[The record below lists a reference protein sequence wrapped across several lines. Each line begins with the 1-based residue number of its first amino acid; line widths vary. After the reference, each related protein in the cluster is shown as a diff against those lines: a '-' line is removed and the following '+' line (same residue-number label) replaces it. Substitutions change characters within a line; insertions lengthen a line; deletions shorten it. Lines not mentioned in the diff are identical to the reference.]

1 MATLNINLADFQ
13 IFLLI
18 FLRVGAI
25 MISMPLFGGRN
36 IPFLF
41 KAGLAI
47 SVSVILFPLLE
58 LKAFTYFSEPIPFAM
73 GVVAEIMLGLIIGL
87 SVNIIFA
94 GIQLAGQLVGYQMGF
109 AIANV
114 MDPQTG
120 MQSSIFAGFI
130 NIVALLLFLSFN
142 AHHWFLLS
150 LTDSF
155 NLVPLFDFHM
165 NGSLAEHLIM
175 IGRNMFVIAVK
186 VAAPVM
192 AALLLTSVALGIV
205 ARTVPRM
212 NIFLVGMPLKIA
224 LGIIFVCF
232 SLPYLSAFLRDIFNG
247 LGNSIHLLLKL
258 I

>member
-13 IFLLI
+13 LFLLI
-18 FLRVGAI
+18 FVRVGAI
-25 MISMPLFGGRN
+25 MMSMPLLGGKN

-47 SVSVILFPLLE
+47 SVSIILFPILE
-58 LKAFTYFSEPIPFAM
+58 LDAFAYFSKPIPFAI
-73 GVVAEIMLGLIIGL
+73 GVTSEIMLGVIIGL

-130 NIVALLLFLSFN
+130 NIVALLLFLAFN
-142 AHHWFLLS
+142 AHHWFLRS

-155 NLVPLFDFHM
+155 NLVPIFDFQM
-165 NGSLAEHLIM
+165 TGSLAEHLIL
-175 IGRNMFVIAVK
+175 IGSNMFIIAVK

-192 AALLLTSVALGIV
+192 AALLLTSVALGII
-205 ARTVPRM
+205 ARTVPKM

-224 LGIIFVCF
+224 LGIMFVCF
-232 SLPYLSAFLRDIFNG
+232 SLPYLSTFLRNIFNE
-247 LGNSIHLLLKL
+247 LGNSIHMLL
-258 I
+258 ITI